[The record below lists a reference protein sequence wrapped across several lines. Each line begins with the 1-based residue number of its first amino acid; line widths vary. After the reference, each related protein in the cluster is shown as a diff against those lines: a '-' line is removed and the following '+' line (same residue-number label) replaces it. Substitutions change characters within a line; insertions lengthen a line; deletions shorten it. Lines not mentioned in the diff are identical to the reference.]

1 MDASIHRFVRLLRLR
16 GLRISA
22 SEAVDAMR
30 CAGQPGIL
38 GDRELLR
45 EALRLALV
53 KDRRD
58 DGAFDEV
65 FSAFFAL
72 VKVGES
78 GQGHGH
84 GHGHDDLS
92 DEGALEDFTLSD
104 EPSET
109 PQQGHSHGKPVD
121 IRDYFDPADLAQQY
135 NLHQEANKIDLAA
148 MTEEVVFS
156 KDNQAQQVSEGN
168 RVQIETDRLAG
179 AGLPGDI
186 STATGTKVDAD
197 LSVTPQE

>member
-1 MDASIHRFVRLLRLR
+1 MEASIHRFIRLLRLR

-38 GDRELLR
+38 ADRGLLR

-58 DGAFDEV
+58 DRSFDEV
-65 FSAFFAL
+65 FAAFFAL
-72 VKVGES
+72 IKVGDS
-78 GQGHGH
+78 GHGHGH

-109 PQQGHSHGKPVD
+109 P
-121 IRDYFDPADLAQQY
+121 
-135 NLHQEANKIDLAA
+135 
-148 MTEEVVFS
+148 
-156 KDNQAQQVSEGN
+156 N
-168 RVQIETDRLAG
+168 RG
-179 AGLPGDI
+179 
-186 STATGTKVDAD
+186 TATANPSTSATTSTRPTWPSSTTCTRKPTR
-197 LSVTPQE
+197 STCRR